1 MKKAV
6 FCLVVG
12 LGGVVVGGVL
22 ALAVSIEVWAALVVL
37 GVIIVMFANIE
48 RSIETRRTE
57 TEPAQLDDKERRLV
71 EMISERCDRVW
82 EGIRDRR
89 YVKYEAGQFV
99 GVNGGAIFEE
109 ARDIVG
115 EVAALYHVDSD
126 DAVLE
131 ARIGDVLF
139 AVRQS
144 IGDLLQLAHQ
154 VPYLDPAGWS
164 MREVVTRLE
173 QIQTGMRLYRQL
185 SPYQHYAR
193 GAILLARLAFG
204 ANPISLAAWYV
215 GGYVG
220 GEAAKWAVGKVLTPF
235 AEERLKGLL
244 ESAVALVYLQVA
256 RTYDPRLAYRSADW
270 AALVEALRVHAKIPG
285 SDHNRKLL
293 LNHILRTQMLDEF
306 AKMALL
312 RSLAADRE
320 PDSRTAPT
328 IDFATLLHEQRQATA
343 DRLRDVLSEME
354 GLNVPA
360 VGEMIEDLERRL
372 KCRIEVDVIRSGS
385 SDGAR
390 VNNGMRSA
398 KTFLGRF
405 LRRGWRSG
413 RRVLSRGRKLPLKY
427 PKRRC

>member
-1 MKKAV
+1 MRKAV
-6 FCLVVG
+6 FCLVAG
-12 LGGVVVGGVL
+12 LGGVIVGGVL

-89 YVKYEAGQFV
+89 YVKHEAGQFV

-215 GGYVG
+215 GG
-220 GEAAKWAVGKVLTPF
+220 EAAKWAVGKVLAPF

-293 LNHILRTQMLDEF
+293 LDHILRTQMLDEF

-312 RSLAADRE
+312 RALAADRE
-320 PDSRTAPT
+320 PDSRTAPP

-360 VGEMIEDLERRL
+360 VGEIIEDLERRL
-372 KCRIEVDVIRSGS
+372 QCRIEVDVRPGS
-385 SDGAR
+385 PDGVR
-390 VNNGMRSA
+390 GRMRSA
-398 KTFLGRF
+398 KAL
-405 LRRGWRSG
+405 LWRGWRS
-413 RRVLSRGRKLPLKY
+413 RRRALSRS
-427 PKRRC
+427 

>member
-1 MKKAV
+1 MRKAV
-6 FCLVVG
+6 FCLVAG
-12 LGGVVVGGVL
+12 LGGVIVGGVL

-89 YVKYEAGQFV
+89 YVKHEAGQFV

-215 GGYVG
+215 GG
-220 GEAAKWAVGKVLTPF
+220 EAAKWAVGKMLAPF

-293 LNHILRTQMLDEF
+293 LDHILRTQMLDEF

-312 RSLAADRE
+312 RALAADRE
-320 PDSRTAPT
+320 PDSRTAPP

-372 KCRIEVDVIRSGS
+372 QCRIEVDVIRSPAACAGRCAR
-385 SDGAR
+385 SDALGKSASMARLAVPSKGAQPQ
-390 VNNGMRSA
+390 
-398 KTFLGRF
+398 L
-405 LRRGWRSG
+405 
-413 RRVLSRGRKLPLKY
+413 KLPLKY
-427 PKRRC
+427 PERRC